1 MIRMMLSE
9 LMVGTCF
16 VLDRVFSFL
25 RFIVYFLIPS
35 FSLGLQ
41 TLVAVGVGSV
51 CDTWNLEQVS
61 HHHCLQCQC
70 QWGLNVSP
78 GDLKQLGGGR
88 QVGYAAAQ
96 RRVPLEAW
104 FEYMVFVELLLLSHW
119 LPLPL
124 LLADWCWFH
133 WLGPEDGQIY
143 LPVHW
148 AHGIQWHEGVGQ
160 PHDTNP
166 QIMGFT
172 TSTASVPWFNGHTHV
187 NMFWDTN
194 DNMLQ
199 SSSSSFSNQ
208 VHAFNALCTASSKG
222 WASVP

>member
-1 MIRMMLSE
+1 MFFLA
-9 LMVGTCF
+9 L
-16 VLDRVFSFL
+16 VFSFL
-25 RFIVYFLIPS
+25 CFIVYFLIPS

-41 TLVAVGVGSV
+41 TLVDVGVGSV

-96 RRVPLEAW
+96 RWVPLEAW
-104 FEYMVFVELLLLSHW
+104 FEYMVLLSYCCCHIDCHCHCCW
-119 LPLPL
+119 LIG
-124 LLADWCWFH
+124 DFTG
-133 WLGPEDGQIY
+133 LGLRTAQSTFPFIE
-143 LPVHW
+143 H
-148 AHGIQWHEGVGQ
+148 
-160 PHDTNP
+160 
-166 QIMGFT
+166 MGFSDMKEWDRHMT
-172 TSTASVPWFNGHTHV
+172 LILRSWASEQLLPACLGSMDTPV
-187 NMFWDTN
+187 NMFWDTM

-208 VHAFNALCTASSKG
+208 VHAFIALCPASSKG
-222 WASVP
+222 WASV